1 MIEELVKQKVIEM
14 EGLSD
19 EALKNADF
27 FSLALYLQEL
37 NKIKELCE
45 YELEGELNE

>member
-1 MIEELVKQKVIEM
+1 MIDELVKQKVIEM

-19 EALKNADF
+19 ESLKNADF